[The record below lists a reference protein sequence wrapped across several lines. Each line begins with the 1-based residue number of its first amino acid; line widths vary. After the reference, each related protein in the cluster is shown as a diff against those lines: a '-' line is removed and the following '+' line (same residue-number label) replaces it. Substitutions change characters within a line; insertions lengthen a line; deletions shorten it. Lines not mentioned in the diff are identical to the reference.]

1 MLVLV
6 PDLHFADFFIDH
18 IQQKPVYQRPQIF
31 LDLFPVDAAVN
42 IQNKG
47 LVILYRLE
55 DLQKSLLPRF
65 ISLFLIQR
73 SLGILQA
80 RPFHKIVNILEVVIK
95 GHAVDT
101 AVLGNVIDGNF
112 GQRFFQQQILQ

>member
-31 LDLFPVDAAVN
+31 FDLFPVDAAVN

-101 AVLGNVIDGNF
+101 AVLGNVIDGDF